1 MSYVDDLKAILRN
14 EIKVAESKLQPHDT
28 GHIHTAISY
37 MKSRIEEIE
46 AAENNLKEIVHN
58 NQNNS

>member
-14 EIKVAESKLQPHDT
+14 EIKVAEGKLQPHDT

-46 AAENNLKEIVHN
+46 AAEENLKETAGTK
-58 NQNNS
+58 

>member
-14 EIKVAESKLQPHDT
+14 EIKVAESKLQPLDT

-37 MKSRIEEIE
+37 MKSRIEEIDH
-46 AAENNLKEIVHN
+46 AERELKGENIN
-58 NQNNS
+58 E